1 VAAVAA
7 ITFFLLSPP
16 PLREA
21 LETNR
26 RNKPMTAATILIN
39 RFGSQGAASSIP
51 HNTGERWSFWTAFWT
66 IFRRTEAAPDL
77 PERWSLY
84 FAFERPS
91 MKFV

>member
-1 VAAVAA
+1 VAAAAAA

-39 RFGSQGAASSIP
+39 G
-51 HNTGERWSFWTAFWT
+51 
-66 IFRRTEAAPDL
+66 
-77 PERWSLY
+77 
-84 FAFERPS
+84 
-91 MKFV
+91 